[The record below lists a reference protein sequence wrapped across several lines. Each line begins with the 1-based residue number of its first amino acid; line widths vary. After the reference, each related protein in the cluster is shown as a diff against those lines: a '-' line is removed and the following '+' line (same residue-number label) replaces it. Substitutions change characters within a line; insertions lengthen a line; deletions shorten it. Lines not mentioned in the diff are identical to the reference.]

1 MEARSHRD
9 ELDGAG
15 CVWVRGARTT
25 IDAHPPAFWRLC
37 NKRHGGEQH
46 ERGDKSAS
54 HHRYDSLESRQ
65 HPSLA
70 DGCRTARRDESD
82 RCERAPDGCGASFLL
97 RSPWAVLILLPLF
110 LLFLFL
116 HLLLLAF
123 FLVFLATFVSHACS
137 FFAIM
142 TRDGE

>member
-1 MEARSHRD
+1 MSPG
-9 ELDGAG
+9 LK
-15 CVWVRGARTT
+15 
-25 IDAHPPAFWRLC
+25 RLTFVC
-37 NKRHGGEQH
+37 WQR
-46 ERGDKSAS
+46 
-54 HHRYDSLESRQ
+54 
-65 HPSLA
+65 LA
-70 DGCRTARRDESD
+70 I
-82 RCERAPDGCGASFLL
+82 ASFLL